1 MSTACKLMPI
11 ELHPGRVYRIV
22 PGCTE
27 KAIAGKAVVYRRS
40 HEVPSGGPAHE
51 VSLINTDG
59 SCGAT
64 WFVRS
69 WLICLI

>member
-1 MSTACKLMPI
+1 MSKLENVI
-11 ELHPGRVYRIV
+11 DLIPGRIYRIL

-27 KAIAGKAVVYRRS
+27 RAIAGKAVVYRAS
-40 HEVPSGGPAHE
+40 HTVPAGGPAHE
-51 VSLINTDG
+51 ISILNGDG

-69 WLICLI
+69 WLLAKV